1 MRLVGLALL
10 ALAGCSAS
18 PAREVAPNMHPTIVS
33 LNPCTDAILAEVADP
48 AQLLAISSYSH
59 DPAASSLGLAAA
71 KRWPATRGT
80 VEEVFALH
88 PDLVVDGTYTSPA
101 TRDAFALL
109 GLRLEQ
115 VGIAPTVEASVGQVR
130 QLAALAG
137 HPERGE
143 ALARRIEAAVAAA
156 EVKGAPVPAI
166 IWQSGGIVA
175 GQGTLIDDLLRRTGF
190 SNAAAARGLQQ
201 ATYLP
206 LEQVLASPPRVIFAA
221 GNGASNED
229 RLLRHPALAGLR
241 GTKREQLEPSLLWC
255 GGPTIIRAAARLG
268 EVRASLAM
276 ARTSPQPPPLERRG
290 SPALRS
296 KAPSSSEEGVGGGGV
311 RAL

>member
-10 ALAGCSAS
+10 ALAGCSAA
-18 PAREVAPNMHPTIVS
+18 PAREAAPRVQPTIVS

-59 DPAASSLGLAAA
+59 DPAASSLGVAAA

-80 VEEVFALH
+80 VEEVLALH
-88 PDLVVDGTYTSPA
+88 PDLVIDGTYTSPA
-101 TRDAFALL
+101 TRAAFARL

-115 VGIAPTVEASVGQVR
+115 LPIAPTVAESVAQVR
-130 QLAALAG
+130 YLAGLSG

-143 ALARRIEAAVAAA
+143 ILVRRIEAAVAAA
-156 EVKGAPVPAI
+156 RSSGLPIPAI
-166 IWQSGGIVA
+166 VWQSGGIVA
-175 GQGTLIDDLLRRTGF
+175 GEGTLIDDLLTRTGF

-201 ATYLP
+201 ANYLP
-206 LEQVLASPPRVIFAA
+206 LEQMLASPPRVIFAA
-221 GNGASNED
+221 GSGNSNED

-241 GTKREQLEPSLLWC
+241 GTARLRLEPSLLWC

-268 EVRASLAM
+268 EVRRSL
-276 ARTSPQPPPLERRG
+276 Q
-290 SPALRS
+290 
-296 KAPSSSEEGVGGGGV
+296 
-311 RAL
+311 